1 MDEEDEDFSEYSV
14 DDSAD
19 DEEDAETA
27 TDVLTSSVFLGHT
40 VASIPAGSEI
50 SALVGFHNVGN
61 RPYIVKS
68 VQGSIRDAAD
78 FSFVLQNFT
87 SLTVGTTID
96 GGEQASI
103 MYKFLPENDL
113 DPRDVS
119 LEIAVNYAD
128 EDDDAV
134 FSSAAFNSTITITDS
149 EAGTPL
155 LSYVRSLVLLACFVY
170 GALQFVPGAEEV
182 TTQIKT
188 QAKSAM
194 VETGTTKKGE
204 ETSWTDGMIKAGKRD
219 KSKKKGGK

>member
-87 SLTVGTTID
+87 SLTVGTRVTL
-96 GGEQASI
+96 
-103 MYKFLPENDL
+103 M
-113 DPRDVS
+113 
-119 LEIAVNYAD
+119 
-128 EDDDAV
+128 
-134 FSSAAFNSTITITDS
+134 TH
-149 EAGTPL
+149 PL
-155 LSYVRSLVLLACFVY
+155 LSLPLRF
-170 GALQFVPGAEEV
+170 
-182 TTQIKT
+182 
-188 QAKSAM
+188 
-194 VETGTTKKGE
+194 
-204 ETSWTDGMIKAGKRD
+204 
-219 KSKKKGGK
+219 

>member
-87 SLTVGTTID
+87 SLTVGTRVTLMLIHCCL
-96 GGEQASI
+96 
-103 MYKFLPENDL
+103 FHF
-113 DPRDVS
+113 
-119 LEIAVNYAD
+119 
-128 EDDDAV
+128 V
-134 FSSAAFNSTITITDS
+134 FSYPISA
-149 EAGTPL
+149 
-155 LSYVRSLVLLACFVY
+155 LSGR
-170 GALQFVPGAEEV
+170 
-182 TTQIKT
+182 
-188 QAKSAM
+188 
-194 VETGTTKKGE
+194 
-204 ETSWTDGMIKAGKRD
+204 
-219 KSKKKGGK
+219 

>member
-1 MDEEDEDFSEYSV
+1 MVRTLTFSLPSLNTPICLFLFLLIYIYIYIYIESADSARAEDAEADASVDDAAEAEDAGMDEEDEDFSEYSV

-87 SLTVGTTID
+87 SLTVGTRVTL
-96 GGEQASI
+96 
-103 MYKFLPENDL
+103 M
-113 DPRDVS
+113 
-119 LEIAVNYAD
+119 
-128 EDDDAV
+128 
-134 FSSAAFNSTITITDS
+134 TH
-149 EAGTPL
+149 PL
-155 LSYVRSLVLLACFVY
+155 LSLPLRF
-170 GALQFVPGAEEV
+170 
-182 TTQIKT
+182 
-188 QAKSAM
+188 
-194 VETGTTKKGE
+194 
-204 ETSWTDGMIKAGKRD
+204 
-219 KSKKKGGK
+219 